1 MGLFM
6 YAFHFTHIKN
16 LESILQNGLLST
28 NAKNNLGLEHEN
40 VANSRIQN
48 TRSNIIIDKKLELRD
63 ETLIWN
69 EDEIK
74 YRLHDFVPFY
84 FAYKCPM
91 LFQVLTS
98 KNIDEREIIFFAI
111 NVKKCL
117 KELQNTYFSSA
128 SINRIEDLPE
138 LYSQESELVKL
149 NWKEIENLK
158 KSESDELKQEKM
170 AEFLVYENLPLKYID
185 HIIVWNENIKQRIT
199 KLYKEQS
206 IPTPRIDFAKPGHH
220 YYCEHDPIFGG
231 KIWSLPAVLGPKD
244 LLNYTAQYYQKTI
257 KNHRKNKEN
266 VAFEFNYKNLSEFYE
281 DLLENPDNVVEVS
294 EAYNIKMNYGDH
306 TSTIKEHSNNVHD
319 NLFDLTEFQDLDE
332 DNQLIAQVSCLLHDI
347 GKGPASRWPKNTMT
361 KRDYNHSARS
371 LLMLERILSEEIE
384 DISEDEISKIF
395 LCVTYDDLI
404 GEIVGNGRNKQQLF
418 DITESPDEVNLL
430 FAVGKADMKDVYEP
444 WLEEHED
451 ALNDLYNEAIAEI
464 DENA

>member
-1 MGLFM
+1 M

-28 NAKNNLGLEHEN
+28 NAKNDLELEHEN
-40 VANSRIQN
+40 VANNRIQN
-48 TRSNIIIDKKLELRD
+48 TRSRIIIDNNLKLRD
-63 ETLIWN
+63 EISIWG
-69 EDEIK
+69 EDKIK
-74 YRLHDFVPFY
+74 HRLHDFVPFY

-98 KNIDEREIIFFAI
+98 KNIDEYEIFFFAI
-111 NVKKCL
+111 DVKKCL
-117 KELQNTYFSSA
+117 KELKNTYFSSA
-128 SINRIEDLPE
+128 SINRIDNLPE
-138 LYSQESELVKL
+138 LYSKESELVKL
-149 NWKEIENLK
+149 NWMEIENLK

-170 AEFLVYENLPLKYID
+170 AEFLIHETLPLKYID

-199 KLYKEQS
+199 KLYKEKS
-206 IPTPRIDFAKPGHH
+206 IPTPRIDIAKPGHH

-231 KIWSLPAVLGPKD
+231 RIWSLPAVLGPKV
-244 LLNYTAQYYQKTI
+244 LLSYTAQYYQKSI
-257 KNHRKNKEN
+257 EDYRKNKQNE
-266 VAFEFNYKNLSEFYE
+266 AFEFNYKNLSEFYE

-294 EAYNIKMNYGDH
+294 EAYNITMSYGEH
-306 TSTIKEHSNNVHD
+306 VSTIKEHSNNVHD
-319 NLFDLTEFQDLDE
+319 NLIDLTEFQDLDK
-332 DNQLIAQVSCLLHDI
+332 DDQLIAQVSCLLHDI
-347 GKGPASRWPKNTMT
+347 GKGPASRWTNSIMT
-361 KRDYNHSARS
+361 KRDYNHSGRS
-371 LLMLERILSEEIE
+371 LPMLQRILSEEIE
-384 DISEDEISKIF
+384 NISEDEISKIF

-404 GEIVGNGRNKQQLF
+404 GEIVGKGRNKQQLF
-418 DITESPDEVNLL
+418 DITDSLDEVNLL

>member
-1 MGLFM
+1 M
-6 YAFHFTHIKN
+6 YAFHFTHIEN
-16 LESILQNGLLST
+16 LESILKNGLLST
-28 NAKNNLGLEHEN
+28 NAKLGLGVTHEN
-40 VANSRIQN
+40 IANNNIQY
-48 TRSNIIIDKKLELRD
+48 TRSRIIIDNDLNLRSLD
-63 ETLIWN
+63 YIWD

-98 KNIDEREIIFFAI
+98 KNIDEDEIIFFVI
-111 NVKKCL
+111 DVKKCL
-117 KELQNTYFSSA
+117 SELKSTYFSSA
-128 SINRIEDLPE
+128 SINRIENLPKLYNRDADLDN
-138 LYSQESELVKL
+138 L
-149 NWKEIENLK
+149 NWDEITNLK
-158 KSESDELKQEKM
+158 GVGSDTLKQQRM
-170 AEFLVYENLPLKYID
+170 AELLIYDRLPLNYID
-185 HIIVWNENIKQRIT
+185 HIIVWNERIKKRLTNIYNK
-199 KLYKEQS
+199 QS
-206 IPTPRIDFAKPGHH
+206 IPTPKIDFSKRGHH

-231 KIWSLPAVLGPKD
+231 EKWGLPAILGPKY
-244 LLNYTAQYYQKTI
+244 LLMYKIQYYQQTI
-257 KNHRKNKEN
+257 KNQKINKIKKLHT
-266 VAFEFNYKNLSEFYE
+266 FKYKNLHHFYE
-281 DLLENPDNVVEVS
+281 DLLKNPDNVIEVS
-294 EAYNIKMNYGDH
+294 EAYKTVMYYGNH
-306 TSTIKEHSNNVHD
+306 ASTIKEHSNNVHN
-319 NLFDLTEFQDLDE
+319 NLFDLIEFQYLDE

-347 GKGPASRWPKNTMT
+347 GKGPASRWPDNTMM

-371 LLMLERILSEEIE
+371 LPMLERILSEEIE

-418 DITESPDEVNLL
+418 DITESSDEVNLL